1 MTDSHKTCPICE
13 AQNHRNAMLCATCGT
28 TLAEVA
34 PKEKADDREARA
46 DLYDYR
52 FGETDLA
59 EASLAGRGRFLSGLL
74 IALLLVAAGVLT
86 VAVYIANQM
95 QDAAAIAS
103 AMPSASPTRLMA
115 PSITPGTPT
124 ATFTI
129 SPVPSPEPSETF
141 TPSPCVRRVAAG
153 DSLIAIILRCGHRNL
168 DILPTVMALND
179 IADETRIQ
187 IGQEISVPR
196 PSPSVDPAS
205 TPEPAFTSAPED
217 SASAP
222 ARDDELTRLAFDP
235 FAPTLTPTLLPGL
248 MWYDV
253 QADDDMIYVAAIHD
267 ISIKT
272 LADLNPEI
280 SFNLCDFG
288 EVYGGPECTVQLFVN
303 QRIRVPAPTPTATS
317 IATASGSET
326 PTPSPTATFNA
337 PVAQSPAGEAFFSP
351 YEQVTLRWVGTGSL
365 SQGQVYRITLIN
377 TDSGERFAADT
388 QELFFIIPS
397 EWQSPE
403 AGSHRY
409 SWQVSIAESGSAT
422 TSYTTAS
429 RAFVWQGKGQ
439 ADA

>member
-1 MTDSHKTCPICE
+1 
-13 AQNHRNAMLCATCGT
+13 MLCATCGT

-34 PKEKADDREARA
+34 PNETADDREARA

-59 EASLAGRGRFLSGLL
+59 EASLAGRGRFLSALL
-74 IALLLVAAGVLT
+74 IALLLVVAGVLA
-86 VAVYIANQM
+86 VAVYYANQA
-95 QDAAAIAS
+95 QGAAGIAPV
-103 AMPSASPTRLMA
+103 MPSASPTRLMA

-129 SPVPSPEPSETF
+129 SPEPSPEPSETF
-141 TPSPCVRRVAAG
+141 TPAPCVRRVAAG

-168 DILPTVMALND
+168 AILPTVMALND

-187 IGQEISVPR
+187 IGQEISVPHPAPSAAPAAR
-196 PSPSVDPAS
+196 P
-205 TPEPAFTSAPED
+205 EPED

-222 ARDDELTRLAFDP
+222 TRDDELTRLAFDP

-253 QADDDMIYVAAIHD
+253 QADDDMIYVAAIHE

-303 QRIRVPAPTPTATS
+303 QRIRVPAPRPTATS

-326 PTPSPTATFNA
+326 PSPSPTATFNA
-337 PVAQSPAGEAFFSP
+337 PVAQSPADEAFFSP

-365 SQGQVYRITLIN
+365 SQSQVYRITLMN